1 MYVIVW
7 KDNKSWN
14 EAIPDVLPC
23 LPFPQVLNVGVT
35 VLPVSCVYRQVMP
48 NSLNANCRPI
58 IWTAHAVHVPPALL
72 RIDELCSSKEMG
84 GADSSQIRR
93 KTISIDLIK
102 SVQTDAT
109 YSQLVQSMDPPLGS
123 DLHYDDK

>member
-1 MYVIVW
+1 
-7 KDNKSWN
+7 
-14 EAIPDVLPC
+14 
-23 LPFPQVLNVGVT
+23 
-35 VLPVSCVYRQVMP
+35 MP
-48 NSLNANCRPI
+48 NSLNASCRPI

-72 RIDELCSSKEMG
+72 RIDELCSSKELG

-109 YSQLVQSMDPPLGS
+109 YSQLVQSMGPPLGS